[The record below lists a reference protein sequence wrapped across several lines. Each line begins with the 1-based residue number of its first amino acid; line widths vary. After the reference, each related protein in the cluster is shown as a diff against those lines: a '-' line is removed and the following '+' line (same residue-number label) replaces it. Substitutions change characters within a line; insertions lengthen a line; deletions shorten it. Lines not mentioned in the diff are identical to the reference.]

1 MSEWGESGDSEVV
14 VVVVVVV
21 VQDGRVR
28 VGSAGAESV
37 SQ

>member
-1 MSEWGESGDSEVV
+1 MSEWGESGDSEV

>member
-1 MSEWGESGDSEVV
+1 MSEWGESGDSE